1 MRLPF
6 RATLFVSILAL
17 AAAGSLSY
25 TLIHAPSFSPETLSV
40 FLIFVIL
47 AILAEV
53 YATWVPA
60 YKWEI
65 SSSIAIYLTA
75 LFILGPDLAIA
86 VVFLSTLL
94 SELLL
99 RWRSRKRE
107 WISSIIPIT
116 FNVSQLVVTITVA
129 GLLLRAFGHSNLL
142 LTAPQEFISAIGA
155 FFAFFVT
162 NITFVMAIISL
173 SSGQPFWHSVFRGV
187 RQFFVQYL
195 VLCASALLLT
205 VLYSISLG
213 HMFLALF
220 PLTLV
225 HISFRS
231 YMKLQTEARKTFEKI
246 SQLLD
251 ARDHYTAVHS
261 TEVADLAV
269 QIGHELGLSPG
280 EIERIEIA
288 AKVHDIGK
296 VAVPDSILL
305 KPGPLSD
312 EEWRVMKTHPVISAE
327 LIEGLEIYSAVADA
341 VRHEHE
347 RWDGS
352 GYPDGLKGE
361 EIPLLARVIAAA
373 DIYNALT
380 TDRPYRKRFSD
391 EEAIRVIRRIRGKDI
406 APDVADALLR
416 VLQARLRKEEDP
428 GT

>member
-1 MRLPF
+1 MRLPL
-6 RATLFVSILAL
+6 RATLFVSVLAL
-17 AAAGSLSY
+17 VAAASLSY
-25 TLIHAPSFSPETLSV
+25 SLVHTPHLSSETLSV
-40 FLIFVIL
+40 FFIF
-47 AILAEV
+47 AILAVAAEI

-60 YKWEI
+60 YKWQI
-65 SSSIAIYLTA
+65 SSSIAIYLSA
-75 LFILGPDLAIA
+75 LFILGPELAVA
-86 VVFLSTLL
+86 LVFLSTLV

-99 RWRSRKRE
+99 RWGSKKGE
-107 WISSIIPIT
+107 WVTSIVPIT
-116 FNVSQLVVTITVA
+116 FNVAQLVVTIALA
-129 GLLLRAFGHSNLL
+129 GILLRAFGRNTLL
-142 LTAPQEFISAIGA
+142 LGNPEEFALAIAA
-155 FFAFFVT
+155 FLTYFVV

-173 SSGQPFWHSVFRGV
+173 SEGGSFLYLLFRGI

-225 HISFRS
+225 HISFQG

-246 SQLLD
+246 SELLD

-269 QIGHELGLSPG
+269 RIGRELSLPPS
-280 EIERIEIA
+280 EIERLEIA

-312 EEWRVMKTHPVISAE
+312 EEWRVMKTHPEISAE
-327 LIEGLEIYSAVADA
+327 LIEGLEIYSAVVDA

-352 GYPDGLKGE
+352 GYPDGLKGN
-361 EIPLLARVIAAA
+361 EIPFLARVIAAA

-391 EEAIRVIRRIRGKDI
+391 EEAIRIIRRISGKDI
-406 APDVADALLR
+406 DPEVAAALLR
-416 VLQARLRKEEDP
+416 VIEKKVKGE

>member
-1 MRLPF
+1 MRLPL
-6 RATLFVSILAL
+6 RATLFVSVLAL
-17 AAAGSLSY
+17 VAAASLSY
-25 TLIHAPSFSPETLSV
+25 SLVHTPHLSSETLSV
-40 FLIFVIL
+40 FFIF
-47 AILAEV
+47 AILAVAAEI

-60 YKWEI
+60 YKWQI
-65 SSSIAIYLTA
+65 SSAIAICLA
-75 LFILGPDLAIA
+75 GLFILGPELA
-86 VVFLSTLL
+86 VVLVFLSTLV

-99 RWRSRKRE
+99 RWGSKKGE
-107 WISSIIPIT
+107 WVTSIVPIT
-116 FNVSQLVVTITVA
+116 FNVSQLVVTIALA
-129 GLLLRAFGHSNLL
+129 GILLRVFGRSTLLLGNPEEFALAIAAF
-142 LTAPQEFISAIGA
+142 LTY
-155 FFAFFVT
+155 FVV

-173 SSGQPFWHSVFRGV
+173 SEGGSFLYLLFRGI

-225 HISFRS
+225 HISFQG
-231 YMKLQTEARKTFEKI
+231 YIKLQTEARKTFEKI
-246 SQLLD
+246 SELLD

-269 QIGHELGLSPG
+269 RIGRELSLPPS
-280 EIERIEIA
+280 EIERLEIA

-312 EEWRVMKTHPVISAE
+312 EEWRVMKTHPEISAE
-327 LIEGLEIYSAVADA
+327 LIEGLEIYSAVVDA

-352 GYPDGLKGE
+352 GYPDGLKGD
-361 EIPLLARVIAAA
+361 EIPFLARVIAAA

-391 EEAIRVIRRIRGKDI
+391 EEAIRIIRRISGKDI
-406 APDVADALLR
+406 DPDVAAALLR
-416 VLQARLRKEEDP
+416 VIEKKVKGE